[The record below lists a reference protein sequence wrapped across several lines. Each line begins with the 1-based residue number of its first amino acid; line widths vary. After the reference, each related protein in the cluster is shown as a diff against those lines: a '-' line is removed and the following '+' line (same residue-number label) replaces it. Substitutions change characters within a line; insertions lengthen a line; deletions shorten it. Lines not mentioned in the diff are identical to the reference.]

1 MIELG
6 ELERRHEDF
15 ARRDARVIVVSLE
28 GREEAQQTQEDFP
41 HLLVLTDHDR
51 TLAETV
57 DVVHPRS
64 APGGGDTSAPTT
76 FLIDSGGTVRW
87 LYRPPRAISR
97 LSPDEVL
104 AAVDRHFTSD

>member
-15 ARRDARVIVVSLE
+15 AQRRARIVVVSLE
-28 GREEAQQTQEDFP
+28 GRDEAQRTQNDFP
-41 HLLVLTDHDR
+41 HLVVLADQDR
-51 TLAETV
+51 TLSEAV
-57 DVVHPRS
+57 DAIHPDSR
-64 APGGGDTSAPTT
+64 PGGGDASAPTT

-97 LSPDEVL
+97 LSPDELL
-104 AAVDRHFTSD
+104 AAVDRHLTSE